1 MQARMKH
8 PALIVPD
15 ALPTLLTLSA
25 TTKNLGVP
33 DKTIYLIHLR
43 ASQINGCSAC
53 VDIHSRELREAGET
67 PQRLATVAAWRDATW
82 FTDAERSALALT
94 EAATRLS
101 DREDAVSDAVWE
113 EACKH
118 YDENALSCLL
128 LNIAIINLWN
138 RLNVPIRQQPL
149 DGAGND

>member
-15 ALPTLLTLSA
+15 ALPTLLTLSSS
-25 TTKNLGVP
+25 TKELGVP

-82 FTDAERSALALT
+82 FTDAERAALALT

-101 DREDAVSDAVWE
+101 DREDAVPDAVWD
-113 EACKH
+113 EAQKH
-118 YDENALSCLL
+118 YDENALACVL

-138 RLNVPIRQQPL
+138 RLNVPIRQHAGG
-149 DGAGND
+149 DGKG